1 MPILMNCMNI
11 IISITK
17 KYFNFHGPRRRVH
30 KKFYFESSYPLNVTV
45 QKQNSSRFLG
55 EVIKAR
61 RKKQLTIAQNAL
73 NHKGNPRDLKVG

>member
-1 MPILMNCMNI
+1 MNCMNI

-17 KYFNFHGPRRRVH
+17 INFMFHGPWRRVH
-30 KKFYFESSYPLNVTV
+30 KKFYFESLNVTV

-61 RKKQLTIAQNAL
+61 RND
-73 NHKGNPRDLKVG
+73 N

>member
-17 KYFNFHGPRRRVH
+17 INFIFHGPWRRVH
-30 KKFYFESSYPLNVTV
+30 KKFYFESLNDTV

-55 EVIKAR
+55 KGIKAR
-61 RKKQLTIAQNAL
+61 INEY
-73 NHKGNPRDLKVG
+73 